1 MVVSHVGYGE
11 VGMLSQQGA
20 EVWVR
25 RYRDTVECDVVVVVR
40 EQMMVLRCR
49 DYSQAVKWTKIECKS
64 YRIPD
69 DFTVE
74 LVTNSRDTDR
84 V

>member
-1 MVVSHVGYGE
+1 
-11 VGMLSQQGA
+11 MLSAQGA

-25 RYRDTVECDVVVVVR
+25 RYRDTVERDVVVVVR

-64 YRIPD
+64 YKIPD

-74 LVTNSRDTDR
+74 LVTIPGTRPSMRNRVTVRPNSA
-84 V
+84 

>member
-1 MVVSHVGYGE
+1 
-11 VGMLSQQGA
+11 MLSAQGA
-20 EVWVR
+20 AVWVR
-25 RYRDTVECDVVVVVR
+25 RYRDTVERDVVVVVR

-74 LVTNSRDTDR
+74 LVTNSRDQTEYEEPGDR
-84 V
+84 